1 MIKQKYLKTNSMA
14 ELIGYSGDFLLKNRN
29 ILFFENV
36 HYFSK
41 GLRINWKVSEVVSWV
56 ENKNMSHQAKSVLD
70 TILS

>member
-1 MIKQKYLKTNSMA
+1 MTNSKYLKTNSMA

-29 ILFFENV
+29 VLFFENV

-56 ENKNMSHQAKSVLD
+56 ENKNMSHQAKIVLD